1 MKIEVYI
8 PDHEIGVIGK
18 VLELKDKRKLSSY
31 VVELLKKEDE
41 VLTEDKVIELIKKY
55 AEIKNTST
63 TGGLEQSIQS
73 VLGGFDLQL

>member
-41 VLTEDKVIELIKKY
+41 GLTEDKVIELIKKY
-55 AEIKNTST
+55 AETKNTST
-63 TGGLEQSIQS
+63 IGGLESSIQS
-73 VLGGFDLQL
+73 VLGGFDLKL